1 MIEKIKQAE
10 DAIRNGDTKTGF
22 EILRQVLAEN
32 PDSERA
38 WWVMSGLVPKEQ
50 RANCL
55 IQVLRI
61 NPDNQLA
68 NETLDKLVEQSTQ
81 KSPSQTKRLVGNYL
95 TWLYPQRSKIH
106 LTLLGQEDLISAV
119 TEPKLLARVRTAI
132 KEDNFSPTLFRDKK
146 RIPLIQI
153 NRIRQILSS
162 LRINYGINNREES
175 VRLELEDKST
185 ADEVLKE
192 LIGKLGDGYS
202 QTEKPM
208 GIASSLGIAVILIL
222 GAGGV
227 TGFLYWGALNLPS
240 MAAISPTVAAFI
252 GAVLLLAALG
262 VSAGLLM
269 KPPTS
274 IEIVRLRFDQTS
286 QEI

>member
-10 DAIRNGDTKTGF
+10 TAIRDGDTKTGF
-22 EILRQVLAEN
+22 EILRQVLEDDPN
-32 PDSERA
+32 SERA
-38 WWVMSGLVPKEQ
+38 WWIMSGLVPKEQ

-68 NETLDKLVEQSTQ
+68 QDTLDDLVVVPDEETP
-81 KSPSQTKRLVGNYL
+81 SPVKRQVGNYL
-95 TWLYPQRSKIH
+95 TWLHAQRSKIFI
-106 LTLLGQEDLISAV
+106 TLLGKDALISAT
-119 TEPKLLARVRTAI
+119 TEPKLLTRVRSAI

-153 NRIRQILSS
+153 NRIKQVLSS
-162 LRINYGINNREES
+162 LRVYYEDKNKEES
-175 VRLELEDKST
+175 IRLEFEDNST
-185 ADEVLKE
+185 AEQMLIE
-192 LIGKLGDGYS
+192 LIKKLGDGYS

-208 GIASSLGIAVILIL
+208 GTASTLGIAAILII
-222 GAGGV
+222 GAGIV
-227 TGFLYWGALNLPS
+227 TGFLYWGAINLPLLAGLGPTG
-240 MAAISPTVAAFI
+240 AAII

-262 VSAGLLM
+262 ISAGLLM

-274 IEIVRLRFDQTS
+274 IEIVRLKLDQS
-286 QEI
+286 FQE

>member
-68 NETLDKLVEQSTQ
+68 EETLDKLVEQSTQ

-227 TGFLYWGALNLPS
+227 TGFLYWGALNLPA
-240 MAAISPTVAAFI
+240 MAAISPTVAALI